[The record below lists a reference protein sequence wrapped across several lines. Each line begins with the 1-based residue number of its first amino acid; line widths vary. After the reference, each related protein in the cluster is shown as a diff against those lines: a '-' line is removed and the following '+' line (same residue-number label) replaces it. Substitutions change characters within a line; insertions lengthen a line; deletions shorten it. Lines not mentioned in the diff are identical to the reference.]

1 MRLAPLIRHLQSS
14 AAAAPA
20 PAPDFGAYGRLLQQ
34 CAERGLLAPGRQ
46 IHARLV
52 ALSAVPDNFLGSKLV
67 ALALHSPLPLHA
79 LRLFASSFPSSSLS
93 PDAFTASA
101 LLKSLASAPSSSL
114 PRHAHGALH
123 ALALVR
129 GLDADLF
136 VANGLVTLYARADDP
151 ASARRVFDAIPR
163 KDIVSWNA
171 MISGY
176 SQSGRYDACLVLYR
190 DMAQSRPNGVA
201 PNGVTV
207 ACVLQACSQLKE
219 LLFGMGVHRYAV
231 ENGVEMDITVWN
243 SIIGFYAKCG
253 SLDYARNLF
262 DEMPMKDGVS
272 YSAMISGYMNYGR
285 VSQAMELFRQ
295 VESPVLS
302 TWNAAIAG
310 LFQNNCHSEVLE
322 LVREMICS
330 GLKPNSVTLSSILPS
345 FSFFS
350 NLSGGKQVHGY
361 AIRNECDQNI
371 YVATAL
377 IDAYAKSGFLK
388 GAQKVFELTKD
399 RSVIVWTAIIS
410 AFSAHGEAEIVL
422 DLFHKM
428 LDSETKP
435 DQVTFTAV
443 LTGCVHAGLV
453 AKARTVF
460 DAMSPLYGISP
471 AVEHYACMVGA
482 LSRGGVLKEAVEL
495 IEKMPFDPNEKV
507 WGALLSGAA
516 VFGDVKIGRR
526 AFDRLCEL
534 EPENTG
540 NYILMANL
548 YSKDGRWEEAKLVRE
563 KMRVFGLGKVPG
575 CSWIEVCNELHVFV
589 ARDCSNMRSEELY
602 FILDGLVGL
611 MREEGYVVSCELDEE
626 CDC

>member
-1 MRLAPLIRHLQSS
+1 
-14 AAAAPA
+14 
-20 PAPDFGAYGRLLQQ
+20 
-34 CAERGLLAPGRQ
+34 
-46 IHARLV
+46 
-52 ALSAVPDNFLGSKLV
+52 
-67 ALALHSPLPLHA
+67 
-79 LRLFASSFPSSSLS
+79 
-93 PDAFTASA
+93 
-101 LLKSLASAPSSSL
+101 
-114 PRHAHGALH
+114 
-123 ALALVR
+123 
-129 GLDADLF
+129 
-136 VANGLVTLYARADDP
+136 
-151 ASARRVFDAIPR
+151 
-163 KDIVSWNA
+163 
-171 MISGY
+171 
-176 SQSGRYDACLVLYR
+176 
-190 DMAQSRPNGVA
+190 MAQSRPNGVA

-285 VSQAMELFRQ
+285 VSQAMELFWQ

-310 LFQNNCHSEVLE
+310 LFQNSCHSEVLE
-322 LVREMICS
+322 L
-330 GLKPNSVTLSSILPS
+330 
-345 FSFFS
+345 
-350 NLSGGKQVHGY
+350 
-361 AIRNECDQNI
+361 
-371 YVATAL
+371 
-377 IDAYAKSGFLK
+377 
-388 GAQKVFELTKD
+388 
-399 RSVIVWTAIIS
+399 
-410 AFSAHGEAEIVL
+410 
-422 DLFHKM
+422 
-428 LDSETKP
+428 P

-443 LTGCVHAGLV
+443 LTGSRA
-453 AKARTVF
+453 VF

-471 AVEHYACMVGA
+471 AVEHYACMAGA
-482 LSRGGVLKEAVEL
+482 LSLEL

-575 CSWIEVCNELHVFV
+575 CSWIEPGIVQ
-589 ARDCSNMRSEELY
+589 
-602 FILDGLVGL
+602 I
-611 MREEGYVVSCELDEE
+611 
-626 CDC
+626 